1 MLVCSGME
9 HVVRTETAEDVLH
22 AQLSGD
28 RRNDGFRLDVWIA
41 LRHHQAYVVLRSLGT
56 VDEHQFARIEL
67 AELLHNLATN
77 TARRT
82 RHEDTLAMQRVGYAL
97 KVDAYFVTR
106 QQIFDAH
113 LLQRGIGRSRVPL
126 LISTR
131 HKNMHTISNEQ
142 ILQSFVITKHPHRTL
157 RNKQAFHFLLMY
169 ESLNIIIA
177 VNMQAHK
184 HFMANLITVRHKAEK
199 AHTQR
204 LVVAHELSQSHA
216 TLVNAKNDCRTSVK
230 RVD

>member
-9 HVVRTETAEDVLH
+9 YVVGTETAEDVLH

-41 LRHHQAYVVLRSLGT
+41 LRHHQAYVVLRRLGT

-82 RHEDTLAMQRVGYAL
+82 RHEDTLAMQRVGYTL
-97 KVDAYFVTR
+97 KVDAYLVAR

-113 LLQRGIGRSRVPL
+113 LLQRSVGHSRIPL
-126 LISTR
+126 
-131 HKNMHTISNEQ
+131 
-142 ILQSFVITKHPHRTL
+142 
-157 RNKQAFHFLLMY
+157 
-169 ESLNIIIA
+169 SLA
-177 VNMQAHK
+177 RGM
-184 HFMANLITVRHKAEK
+184 
-199 AHTQR
+199 
-204 LVVAHELSQSHA
+204 
-216 TLVNAKNDCRTSVK
+216 
-230 RVD
+230 